1 MAPPDGLI
9 LRAAGMDDVPAL
21 CAMANE
27 PGYRHGTLRLP
38 FQSLEETRRWF
49 AGLGAADTLLVA
61 EIAGE
66 VVGSAGLH
74 RQSGRRGHVAMLGLG
89 VRDSWQHRGI
99 GTALLAALIDTADN
113 WLDIRR
119 LELTVYADNAPAIR
133 LYEGFGFVLEG
144 RMRAHS
150 YRAGAYVDTLLM
162 ARLRQLP

>member
-49 AGLGAADTLLVA
+49 AGLGAADT
-61 EIAGE
+61 
-66 VVGSAGLH
+66 
-74 RQSGRRGHVAMLGLG
+74 
-89 VRDSWQHRGI
+89 
-99 GTALLAALIDTADN
+99 LLAALIDTADN